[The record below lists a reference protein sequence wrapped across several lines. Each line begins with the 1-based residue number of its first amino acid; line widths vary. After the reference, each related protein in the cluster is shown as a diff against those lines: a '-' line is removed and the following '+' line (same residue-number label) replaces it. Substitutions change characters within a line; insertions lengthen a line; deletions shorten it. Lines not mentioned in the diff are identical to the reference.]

1 MSSTARQ
8 VGSSKP
14 ERDHATAEP
23 PSFESPIPCTDDRC
37 LPRSTDGSRR
47 VESAEQSLLNHLRIP
62 LLLESILRITDE
74 GDQLSRGLRLALGL
88 RSVLEQHRLRTFA
101 HSLSRTCDN
110 FCEIG
115 TSQSNQEVYIGYES
129 NHEKLSSSDSRY
141 QDDIVFGSI
150 VEVGTATESPAA
162 LASGEPTQIAET
174 EDNTPK
180 EGCDEVPGS
189 DTQPV
194 ADNDDAKQ
202 STLQPKTGIGK
213 GIGAMD
219 LGELA
224 SMARTTLITSS
235 PNVMPS
241 IKPMTPERTPSPISL
256 RGAALPRQTED
267 YQQDCLDL
275 LDQAIDDFINDS
287 HVQIR
292 QFSTRG
298 NSQETYKALSNLLRK
313 NLTKAAE
320 DRTRRLAKSPESALD
335 MLIRELPGSPEK
347 MTMLRLLEDQM
358 TLLIEIYRMNPDRFN
373 DDLESQGLPS
383 LDLGLSTGY
392 GELDGLYEQVRNS
405 ITGDMLVV
413 KGTDF
418 RLSVDSLRRLSGTRW
433 LNDKVI
439 LACLHL
445 SDKLAFVQV
454 GFSILIH

>member
-88 RSVLEQHRLRTFA
+88 RSVLEQHQLRTFA

-202 STLQPKTGIGK
+202 STLQCTNGRDP
-213 GIGAMD
+213 
-219 LGELA
+219 
-224 SMARTTLITSS
+224 
-235 PNVMPS
+235 
-241 IKPMTPERTPSPISL
+241 
-256 RGAALPRQTED
+256 
-267 YQQDCLDL
+267 
-275 LDQAIDDFINDS
+275 
-287 HVQIR
+287 
-292 QFSTRG
+292 
-298 NSQETYKALSNLLRK
+298 
-313 NLTKAAE
+313 
-320 DRTRRLAKSPESALD
+320 
-335 MLIRELPGSPEK
+335 
-347 MTMLRLLEDQM
+347 
-358 TLLIEIYRMNPDRFN
+358 
-373 DDLESQGLPS
+373 
-383 LDLGLSTGY
+383 
-392 GELDGLYEQVRNS
+392 
-405 ITGDMLVV
+405 
-413 KGTDF
+413 
-418 RLSVDSLRRLSGTRW
+418 
-433 LNDKVI
+433 
-439 LACLHL
+439 
-445 SDKLAFVQV
+445 
-454 GFSILIH
+454 